1 MVNLGH
7 SESRNDSLVYYQKD
21 RGGNKDGE
29 R

>member
-7 SESRNDSLVYYQKD
+7 SESKNDSLVYYQND
-21 RGGNKDGE
+21 RGTNKDGE